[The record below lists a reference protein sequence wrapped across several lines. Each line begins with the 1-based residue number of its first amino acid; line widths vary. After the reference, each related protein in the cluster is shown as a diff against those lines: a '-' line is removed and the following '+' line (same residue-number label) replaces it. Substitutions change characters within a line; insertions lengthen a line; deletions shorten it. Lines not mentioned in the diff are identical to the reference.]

1 MNAPQLMVALQ
12 TNDKNGRVRHIA
24 HQIAEFRHAQLHV
37 IQLIQT
43 GTDSKAGACATALPT
58 KPHAN
63 DASWSNVRLN
73 GEQTEA
79 VPANAALET
88 IVKTANSI
96 NAELVI
102 VGADRR
108 KGLRRLLP
116 SATHRLNHAID
127 CSVLTIRSKGSTGG
141 YRRISIAID
150 PSRSPTKVTQ
160 TALHFSRLAIQ
171 VNVVTVIPLPL
182 RTVLNL
188 ENLSGLHWSSMEDT
202 VRFKRQVRSEAA
214 DALRGAGLHPKIM
227 DVRTGDTFYELMAC
241 AKEMRTDLMI
251 ICLDKRQ
258 TRNRWLSR
266 STLRRL
272 LDQMPCDVLV
282 CRD

>member
-1 MNAPQLMVALQ
+1 MNTPNVLVALQ
-12 TNDKNGRVRHIA
+12 ATSKRSRVWRIA
-24 HQIAEFRHAQLHV
+24 NQIAEFRRAQLHV
-37 IQLIQT
+37 INLTQA
-43 GTDSKAGACATALPT
+43 GTASDSIT
-58 KPHAN
+58 
-63 DASWSNVRLN
+63 RL
-73 GEQTEA
+73 QTEA
-79 VPANAALET
+79 PANQASWPDVVVDGAGTAVVPENAGLEP
-88 IVKTANSI
+88 IVVTAKAVK
-96 NAELVI
+96 AELVV
-102 VGADRR
+102 VGANRR

-116 SATHRLNHAID
+116 SATHRLSHAID
-127 CSVLTIRSKGSTGG
+127 CSVLTIRSNGSTGG

-160 TALHFSRLAIQ
+160 SALHFSRLAIQ

-182 RTVLNL
+182 RTVPNL

-227 DVRTGDTFYELMAC
+227 DVRTGDTFYELMAS

-251 ICLDKRQ
+251 IFLDKRQ
-258 TRNRWLSR
+258 PRNRWLSR